1 MPNPSWKS
9 YLSHQPP
16 PGLGRQSLRRWIA
29 IRHWGGVTVAAL
41 IVIATAWV
49 LTLRA
54 VAAMEEERR
63 HRLSDLAASAAAA
76 LATPEFTPSLEAGSL
91 DSRLTAEVRTHLT
104 SLRQASR
111 DFHSVFLLA
120 RGAGPHGWRILQE
133 SAAETSAERPPGT
146 PFEAPP
152 NLLPGEA
159 LRTPA
164 VSDEFRARLGT
175 SGSAAAGSTKVSAAP
190 LPLIAVLA
198 PIRDGR
204 GITVALF
211 GAEMDAAPFHAT
223 RVGIRRD
230 GLLVAVALA
239 AGVVVLGFA
248 RFRRR
253 HTELERSRALEA
265 QISIY
270 RVGETLARADRDE
283 ELIRCALDAIAT
295 GSGIEHWAM
304 YLRDPTGGGLAFFA
318 SRGLP
323 AEARPE
329 LEPDPVARN
338 ARSPASRSA
347 WHREALVVRDAA
359 SAPDYAFPGLTPG
372 LGLRPIIVSV
382 PLLEAGEVV
391 AVLQCF
397 VPRTRTVEPEELAL
411 IRWMGTQVS
420 VGLKR
425 IRMERRDQMLASYL
439 MSTGEILFGL
449 APDATITHANAAASA
464 ALRVPVEELVGRPLA
479 DSSPELP
486 SAAQFN
492 REFAGEIWFTRADG
506 TRFPAEVRI
515 SPTMGR
521 EGEITGAVLVGHDAT
536 ERRAREAEIANRTEE
551 LGLINEELQ
560 RANEEL
566 TEARR
571 RQNEFV
577 ANTSHE
583 LRTPLNAVI
592 GFASLIEQGGHQSEQ
607 EASEFA
613 GQIRRS
619 AEHLLT
625 LLNDIL
631 DLAKVE
637 AGRFQLS
644 MYPGDLRDP
653 VRAAIDGISPIAHAR
668 GLKLLVELPLEPVE
682 AFLDGARMR
691 QVMLNLLGNAVKF
704 TDRGDV
710 RVRVWRDSETGEAKA
725 TVEDSGVGIPK
736 DLQDRLF
743 SKFTQVDGSF
753 TRRHQGTGLGLAIS
767 KALIQ
772 NMGGTIALE
781 SEGLGKGTRA
791 TVTLPAPS
799 KEQGGGSWTSE
810 FSSSKTIR

>member
-1 MPNPSWKS
+1 M
-9 YLSHQPP
+9 SHEPP
-16 PGLGRQSLRRWIA
+16 AGLGRQSLRRWIA
-29 IRHWGGVTVAAL
+29 IRHWGGVAVAAL

-54 VAAMEEERR
+54 LGAMDEERR

-76 LATPEFTPSLEAGSL
+76 LATPEFTPSLERGTL
-91 DSRLTAEVRTHLT
+91 DPRLAAEVQTHLI

-111 DFHSVFLLA
+111 DFHSVFLLTQ
-120 RGAGPHGWRILQE
+120 GAGPNGWQILHE
-133 SAAETSAERPPGT
+133 SAAESWEERPPGT
-146 PFEAPP
+146 PFAAPP
-152 NLLPGEA
+152 NLLPAEA
-159 LRTPA
+159 LRSPA
-164 VSDEFRARLGT
+164 ISDEFLASRQKG
-175 SGSAAAGSTKVSAAP
+175 GAAAGSMQTA
-190 LPLIAVLA
+190 LPLITVLA
-198 PIRDGR
+198 PVRDSR
-204 GITVALF
+204 GVTVALF
-211 GAEMDAAPFHAT
+211 GAEINATPFHAT
-223 RVGIRRD
+223 RIGIRRD
-230 GLLVAVALA
+230 GTLVAAALA
-239 AGVVVLGFA
+239 VGVVAFGFM

-253 HTELERSRALEA
+253 HAELERSRGQQA

-283 ELIRCALDAIAT
+283 ELIRCALDAIAA

-304 YLRDPTGGGLAFFA
+304 YLRDPSPGGGLAFFA

-329 LEPDPVARN
+329 LEPDPVARS
-338 ARSPASRSA
+338 ARSPASRCA
-347 WHREALVVRDAA
+347 WHREALVARDQA
-359 SAPDYAFPGLTPG
+359 SAPDYAFPELTPG
-372 LGLRPIIVSV
+372 LGHRPVIVSV
-382 PLLEAGEVV
+382 PLLESGDVV

-449 APDATITHANAAASA
+449 APDATITHANAAAGA
-464 ALRVPVEELVGRPLA
+464 ALQIAAEELVGRPL
-479 DSSPELP
+479 SGLCPELP
-486 SAAQFN
+486 ADVAFD
-492 REFAGEIWFTRADG
+492 REFAGEIWFARVNG

-536 ERRAREAEIANRTEE
+536 ERRTREAEIANRTEE
-551 LGLINEELQ
+551 LALINEELQ

-592 GFASLIEQGGHQSEQ
+592 GFASLIEQQGHQNEQ

-619 AEHLLT
+619 AEHLLN

-644 MYPGDLRDP
+644 MMPGDLRDP
-653 VRAAIDGISPIAHAR
+653 VRAAVDGVSQIAQAR

-682 AFLDGARMR
+682 AVLDGARMR

-710 RVRVWRDSETGEAKA
+710 RVRVWRDTETGEAKA
-725 TVEDSGVGIPK
+725 TVEDSGVGIPREM
-736 DLQDRLF
+736 QDRLF
-743 SKFTQVDGSF
+743 SKFTQVDGSY

-799 KEQGGGSWTSE
+799 TEQRGGPWTSE
-810 FSSSKTIR
+810 FSSSKTTR

>member
-1 MPNPSWKS
+1 M
-9 YLSHQPP
+9 
-16 PGLGRQSLRRWIA
+16 
-29 IRHWGGVTVAAL
+29 VAVLVVA
-41 IVIATAWV
+41 ATAWV
-49 LTLRA
+49 LTLRSLS
-54 VAAMEEERR
+54 AMEVERR
-63 HRLSDLAASAAAA
+63 HRLADLGASGAAA
-76 LATPEFTPSLEAGSL
+76 LATSEFTPSFAAGVLEPHLA
-91 DSRLTAEVRTHLT
+91 AEVRAHLT

-111 DFHSVFLLA
+111 GSHCVFLLT
-120 RGAGPHGWRILQE
+120 HGSRSNGWIVLLE
-133 SAAETSAERPPGT
+133 AAADGSVERAVGSPY
-146 PFEAPP
+146 EAPP
-152 NLLPGEA
+152 TLLPSEA
-159 LRTPA
+159 LRAPA
-164 VSDEFRARLGT
+164 VSTEAWDRHVP
-175 SGSAAAGSTKVSAAP
+175 AAGDAAGDGANARIP
-190 LPLIAVLA
+190 SEPTITVLA
-198 PIRDGR
+198 PIRDSNGT
-204 GITVALF
+204 TVALF
-211 GAEMDAAPFHAT
+211 GADIIAAPLLASQEG
-223 RVGIRRD
+223 VRRD
-230 GLLVAVALA
+230 GLLVALALA
-239 AGVVVLGFA
+239 AGIVAIGLV

-253 HTELERSRALEA
+253 HAELERSRAQQA

-270 RVGETLARADRDE
+270 RVGETLARADRDDD
-283 ELIRCALDAIAT
+283 LIRFALDAIAA

-304 YLRDPTGGGLAFFA
+304 YLREPPTGDLAFFA

-329 LEPDPVARN
+329 LEPDPIARS
-338 ARSPASRSA
+338 ARSPASRAA
-347 WHREALVVRDAA
+347 WHREALVARDAA
-359 SAPDYAFPGLTPG
+359 AAPDYAFPDLTPG
-372 LGLRPIIVSV
+372 LGSRPVIVSV
-382 PLLEAGEVV
+382 PLLEGGDVV

-397 VPRTRTVEPEELAL
+397 VPRSRAVEPEELAL

-425 IRMERRDQMLASYL
+425 IRMERRDQMLASYM

-449 APDATITHANAAASA
+449 APDATITHANAAAGE
-464 ALRVPVEELVGRPLA
+464 ALGVAVEDLVGRPLA
-479 DSSPELP
+479 ECCPEFPLDSR
-486 SAAQFN
+486 FD
-492 REFAGEIWFTRADG
+492 REFAGELWFVRANG
-506 TRFPAEVRI
+506 GRFPAEVRI
-515 SPTMGR
+515 SPTSGR
-521 EGEITGAVLVGHDAT
+521 EGGVTGAVLVGHDAT

-592 GFASLIEQGGHQSEQ
+592 GFAALIEQGGHQSEK

-619 AEHLLT
+619 AEHLLN

-644 MYPGDLRDP
+644 VIPGDLRDP
-653 VRAAIDGISPIAHAR
+653 IRAAIDGISPIAQAR

-682 AFLDGARMR
+682 ALLDGARMR

-710 RVRVWRDSETGEAKA
+710 RVRAWRDPVSGEAKA
-725 TVEDSGVGIPK
+725 TVEDSGVGVAK
-736 DLQDRLF
+736 EMQERLF
-743 SKFTQVDGSF
+743 SKFTQVDGSY

-772 NMGGTIALE
+772 NMGGTIALT
-781 SEGLGKGTRA
+781 SEGLGKGTCA
-791 TVTLPAPS
+791 TVTLPAPPT
-799 KEQGGGSWTSE
+799 EQRGGSWTSE
-810 FSSSKTIR
+810 FSSSKTTR

>member
-1 MPNPSWKS
+1 MPNPSWTS
-9 YLSHQPP
+9 YFSHEPP
-16 PGLGRQSLRRWIA
+16 AGLGRQSLRRWIA
-29 IRHWGGVTVAAL
+29 IRHWSGVAVAAL
-41 IVIATAWV
+41 IVVATAWV

-54 VAAMEEERR
+54 LGAMDEERR

-76 LATPEFTPSLEAGSL
+76 LATPEFTPSLERGTL
-91 DSRLTAEVRTHLT
+91 DARLDAEVETHLI

-111 DFHSVFLLA
+111 DFRSVFLLTH
-120 RGAGPHGWRILQE
+120 GAGPNGWRILHE
-133 SAAETSAERPPGT
+133 SAAESWAERPSGT
-146 PFEAPP
+146 PYAAPP
-152 NLLPGEA
+152 GLLPAEA
-159 LRTPA
+159 LRAPV
-164 VSDEFRARLGT
+164 VSDEFWASRRGAPAGAV
-175 SGSAAAGSTKVSAAP
+175 SGSTQVAA
-190 LPLIAVLA
+190 LPLITVLA
-198 PIRDGR
+198 PVRDSR
-204 GITVALF
+204 GVTVALF
-211 GAEMDAAPFHAT
+211 GAEIDAQPFHAT
-223 RVGIRRD
+223 QVGIRRD
-230 GLLVAVALA
+230 GTLVAAALA
-239 AGVVVLGFA
+239 VGVVGVGFM

-253 HTELERSRALEA
+253 HAELERSRAQQA

-283 ELIRCALDAIAT
+283 ELIRCALDAIAA

-304 YLRDPTGGGLAFFA
+304 YLREPTSSGGLALFA

-329 LEPDPVARN
+329 LEPDAVARN

-347 WHREALVVRDAA
+347 WHREALVARDQA
-359 SAPDYAFPGLTPG
+359 SAPDYAFPELTPG
-372 LGLRPIIVSV
+372 LGLRPVIVSV
-382 PLLEAGEVV
+382 PLLDSGEVV

-449 APDATITHANAAASA
+449 APDTTITHANAAAGV
-464 ALRVPVEELVGRPLA
+464 ALHVPAEDLVGRPL
-479 DSSPELP
+479 SGLSPEL
-486 SAAQFN
+486 AAGVPFD
-492 REFAGEIWFTRADG
+492 REFSGEIWFERANG

-551 LGLINEELQ
+551 LALINEELQ

-592 GFASLIEQGGHQSEQ
+592 GFASLIEQGGHQSER

-619 AEHLLT
+619 AEHLLN

-644 MYPGDLRDP
+644 MVPGDLRDP
-653 VRAAIDGISPIAHAR
+653 VRAAVDGISQVAQAR
-668 GLKLLVELPLEPVE
+668 GLKLLVELPLEPV
-682 AFLDGARMR
+682 AAILDGARMR

-710 RVRVWRDSETGEAKA
+710 RVRVWRDTETGEAKA
-725 TVEDSGVGIPK
+725 TVEDSGVGIPREM
-736 DLQDRLF
+736 QDRLF
-743 SKFTQVDGSF
+743 SKFTQVDGSY

-799 KEQGGGSWTSE
+799 TEQRGGPWASE